1 VRRFLASTWLIPSLL
16 VSGCAFDHH
25 RDGLERL
32 AAAGMYERAAEVL
45 DEPATRRL
53 YGERDR
59 ALWNLDRGAV
69 ALALDDYQT
78 AFERLE
84 EAERLADRYYQQPA
98 SEAVGRWL
106 ISDQVTTY
114 VPRPYEEI
122 YVNVLKLLAHLEA
135 GRISGYA
142 TVEARR
148 LAGKADMLRDRYL
161 QYEQALSSR
170 ESGVV
175 EQAERAGVVKVNEAG
190 EFIESTLGAYL
201 SVVAF
206 MQAGEPAFQEVA
218 ARRLIDSIRLQR
230 GLIGEVREDDFTGLA
245 DLRRGDANVLIV
257 ALSGRGPTLRSV
269 RFGPIVIYTVP
280 LYFELPEVQSHPSEV
295 RGARVEIEGA
305 ASEPLV
311 LVEDMAAVASE
322 NHRRHLPLVYER
334 TVIRAAAK
342 AGLTA
347 TLAELGR
354 RRASDRDQGLVEVG
368 VALAG
373 LLYMAA
379 TERADT
385 RCWAFLPGQARVR
398 LLSLPPGRRRVRV
411 AYEGS
416 GGIVH
421 TTDWHEIEVTER
433 GLATVVTH
441 CWR

>member
-1 VRRFLASTWLIPSLL
+1 
-16 VSGCAFDHH
+16 
-25 RDGLERL
+25 
-32 AAAGMYERAAEVL
+32 MYERAAEVL
-45 DEPATRRL
+45 DDPATRRL
-53 YGERDR
+53 YGERDE
-59 ALWNLDRGAV
+59 ALWDLDRGAV
-69 ALALDDYQT
+69 ALALDDHQT

-84 EAERLADRYYQQPA
+84 DAERLADRYYQQAA
-98 SEAVGRWL
+98 SEVVGQWVVSER
-106 ISDQVTTY
+106 VGTY

-122 YVNVLKLLAHLEA
+122 YINVLKLLAHLEA

-148 LAGKADMLRDRYL
+148 LAGKADLLRDRYL
-161 QYEQALSSR
+161 RFEGAIVSR

-175 EQAERAGVVKVNEAG
+175 QQAERAGVVKVNEAG
-190 EFIESTLGAYL
+190 EFIESTLGTYL
-201 SVVAF
+201 SAIAF

-230 GLIGEVREDDFTGLA
+230 GLIGEVREDDFTGLG
-245 DLRRGDANVLIV
+245 DLKPGDANVLIV

-280 LYFELPEVQSHPSEV
+280 LYFELPEVRSHPSEV
-295 RGARVEIEGA
+295 RDARVEIEGA
-305 ASEPLV
+305 GAEQLA
-311 LVEDMAAVASE
+311 LVEDMAAVAAE
-322 NHRRHLPLVYER
+322 NHRRQLPLIYQR
-334 TVIRAAAK
+334 TVLRAAAK
-342 AGLTA
+342 AGITA

-354 RRASDRDQGLVEVG
+354 RQASDGDQGLVEVG

-385 RCWAFLPGQARVR
+385 RCWTFLPGQARVR

-421 TTDWHEIEVTER
+421 TTDWHEIDVTER
-433 GLATVVTH
+433 GLTTVVTH
-441 CWR
+441 HWR